1 MDWVFCV
8 AVAGATELGA
18 KLDAPTM
25 LDSIG
30 TWATCGDKDASTL
43 GLLGSDPW
51 KLKVIS
57 DRAW

>member
-1 MDWVFCV
+1 
-8 AVAGATELGA
+8 
-18 KLDAPTM
+18 M